1 MNFNYLIMSLFYSNL
16 YKETAKERFVSLN
29 VFKIVL
35 MYLSC
40 CCLSCCLLYVCLRDK
55 QCMPKATHYTG
66 DVGFKR
72 KRLRWG
78 WWFVMVNTGQ
88 TTAMPA
94 NMKWNIIQSIWVC
107 NRTYSSLN
115 PVQIIR
121 EAYVAIISE
130 LSAFLGILSSPPT
143 ERMEL
148 SAVTRHDVKNI
159 L

>member
-55 QCMPKATHYTG
+55 QCMPKATHYAG
-66 DVGFKR
+66 EEKESEVR
-72 KRLRWG
+72 V
-78 WWFVMVNTGQ
+78 VMVNTGQ